1 MSDSNLFISNL
12 PKGMAPKNFV
22 EQRLLTEYGSV
33 FVAQGV
39 AVPTR
44 IVFANEREVSEF
56 QSALPRSLETIGGF
70 SVELQAPA
78 MDALRGALADAHSE
92 RLSITPRG
100 ADSARRTYEETVGL
114 WASRVEPALE
124 HWVAKGRITVTDAV
138 RISSMSPFEQVD
150 EVLKLEEQ
158 GIYFAKDLSKSIVY
172 SVAPPGTSQH
182 LSMLALDVSEY
193 NDDRIRRLLAKH
205 RWFQT
210 VV

>member
-12 PKGMAPKNFV
+12 PKGMAPKNSV

-78 MDALRGALADAHSE
+78 MDALRGALADAHS
-92 RLSITPRG
+92 RS
-100 ADSARRTYEETVGL
+100 EE
-114 WASRVEPALE
+114 
-124 HWVAKGRITVTDAV
+124 H
-138 RISSMSPFEQVD
+138 
-150 EVLKLEEQ
+150 
-158 GIYFAKDLSKSIVY
+158 
-172 SVAPPGTSQH
+172 TSELQ
-182 LSMLALDVSEY
+182 SQS
-193 NDDRIRRLLAKH
+193 
-205 RWFQT
+205 
-210 VV
+210 